1 MFSNNNL
8 VDEKWL
14 LAIIAIGTLLIYL
27 TFPIPNVLY
36 REENKNND
44 IMNFGENTGCYG
56 VKTTEIECPL
66 HSEPNNENFESDV
79 PHNYNMHIEEE

>member
-14 LAIIAIGTLLIYL
+14 LTIIAVGTLLIYIIVP
-27 TFPIPNVLY
+27 TPNVLY

-44 IMNFGENTGCYG
+44 IMNFGENTDCYG
-56 VKTTEIECPL
+56 VKTTEIECPI
-66 HSEPNNENFESDV
+66 HSEPKNENFESDI
-79 PHNYNMHIEEE
+79 PHNYNMHIESE